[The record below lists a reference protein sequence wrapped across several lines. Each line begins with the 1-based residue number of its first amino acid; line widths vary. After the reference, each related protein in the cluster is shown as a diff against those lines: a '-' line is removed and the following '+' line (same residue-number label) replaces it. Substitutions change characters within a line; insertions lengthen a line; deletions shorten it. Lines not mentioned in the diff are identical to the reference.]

1 MSYILH
7 STPDNTRHI
16 LRLFSRGK
24 LGERSLDD
32 PAHTPHTAHS
42 SECLRAL
49 SDKECRTEA
58 KDHGK
63 LQPEPEEARSVEDGM
78 DIVRVLVP
86 ACRK

>member
-32 PAHTPHTAHS
+32 PPHTPVSYLVLFLNRVRYSNFYNPITGAVIYV
-42 SECLRAL
+42 LFL
-49 SDKECRTEA
+49 SMGGPLSLGGTLGSGTSYK
-58 KDHGK
+58 
-63 LQPEPEEARSVEDGM
+63 
-78 DIVRVLVP
+78 
-86 ACRK
+86 